1 MRSFLLFLKNVLA
14 GALGI
19 FALMFGALSELC
31 FRQPT
36 VPPPSDRGEFAKI
49 GDAKAQVARVKEAI
63 MVKNWA
69 VAKLNGQPLTLPAG
83 RLTGWLGS
91 LDRSHAMRIV
101 YADQCDLLIAHIAG
115 TQLFPKLPPVGDAE
129 ATRRW
134 IAVPQAAPRPRP
146 RATPAPVDYREED
159 IAGAIEHVEDA
170 PGAYSLH

>member
-1 MRSFLLFLKNVLA
+1 MRSFFLFLKNVLA

-19 FALMFGALSELC
+19 FAMMLGALSELC

-36 VPPPSDRGEFAKI
+36 VPPPSDRGEFAEI
-49 GDAKAQVARVKEAI
+49 GDATAQVSLAEEAT

-69 VAKLNGQPLTLPAG
+69 VATLNGQPFTLPAG

-101 YADQCDLLIAHIAG
+101 YADQCDLLIGHIAG
-115 TQLFPKLPPVGDAE
+115 TQLFPKLPPVGNAE

-134 IAVPQAAPRPRP
+134 IAVPQAALRPRP
-146 RATPAPVDYREED
+146 RATPEPVDYRAVE